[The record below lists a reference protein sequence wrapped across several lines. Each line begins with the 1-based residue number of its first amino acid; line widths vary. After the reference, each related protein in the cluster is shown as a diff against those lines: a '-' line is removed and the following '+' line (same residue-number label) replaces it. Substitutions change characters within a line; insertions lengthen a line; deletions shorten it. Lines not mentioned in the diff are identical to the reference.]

1 MALSSSKFGVVI
13 NTFYLSPQFSYL
25 KNNGFRADYFNDQME
40 IIILSFLMT
49 RAEKD
54 CDRGDTGQR
63 RR

>member
-13 NTFYLSPQFSYL
+13 KTFNLSSQFSYL
-25 KNNGFRADYFNDQME
+25 KNNGFRADYFYDQME
-40 IIILSFLMT
+40 MIILSFLMT
-49 RAEKD
+49 RAEKG